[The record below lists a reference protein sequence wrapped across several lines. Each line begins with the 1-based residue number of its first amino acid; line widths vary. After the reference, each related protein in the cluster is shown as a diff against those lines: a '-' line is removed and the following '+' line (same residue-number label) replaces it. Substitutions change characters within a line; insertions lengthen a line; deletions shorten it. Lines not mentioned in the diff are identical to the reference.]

1 MISSNLEENL
11 TVISNQ
17 IPIELLLSQSKI
29 SQLTYDKVLVAKK
42 YIERKYNMLK
52 LKNIETTIINEK
64 INKLNLPEDAKNEI
78 FSKIKKNEKKKLE
91 KKRKK
96 LTIYNYESLYIIGK
110 GSFGEVHVC
119 RNKETNEI
127 VAIKKNKKRGVNKKK
142 SNKTYKRR
150 TRFFK

>member
-64 INKLNLPEDAKNEI
+64 INKLNLPENAKNEM
-78 FSKIKKNEKKKLE
+78 F
-91 KKRKK
+91 
-96 LTIYNYESLYIIGK
+96 
-110 GSFGEVHVC
+110 
-119 RNKETNEI
+119 
-127 VAIKKNKKRGVNKKK
+127 
-142 SNKTYKRR
+142 
-150 TRFFK
+150 